1 MANFQVTVTKK
12 GLALLA
18 AGMEGGSVRFTR
30 MVMGE
35 SGYSGELSAVGKVI
49 GPKKSLSIRGIS
61 RKDSQ
66 VTLRSILSFQEVEE
80 GFDWKEIGLY
90 ADGGSGEEILYAYG
104 NAGEKGDYIPG
115 SKEATLNERII
126 QITVSVGNAA
136 NVTAQI
142 SGSGVFVER
151 EEMESAIE
159 ELGVVVLTHRKE
171 GNCHRFSGLNGREG
185 LLLARF
191 SAAGRFSDGDRAE
204 IDGESYQ
211 MLTQT
216 GEEPED
222 GFFTAGAGV
231 EMVVDTGKKTV
242 NFKSGGGLGK
252 RKLALADA
260 DEDSVFSGRTFYAG
274 GKELRTGRALLRPA
288 TAGAQDI
295 ASGKTAYNQLGELLT
310 GTGRAVLA
318 GSLQPPLQE
327 RTYTI
332 PYNNTLGKPKAILC
346 YFNVWIVD
354 YAASGRHPSF
364 SPYFFRGAASGQLM
378 GMTSAAG
385 GTMLNQNQTAANTTI
400 SVGSDSFSVT
410 ISKYDY
416 VSGCEFDYLLVW

>member
-1 MANFQVTVTKK
+1 
-12 GLALLA
+12 
-18 AGMEGGSVRFTR
+18 
-30 MVMGE
+30 
-35 SGYSGELSAVGKVI
+35 
-49 GPKKSLSIRGIS
+49 
-61 RKDSQ
+61 
-66 VTLRSILSFQEVEE
+66 
-80 GFDWKEIGLY
+80 
-90 ADGGSGEEILYAYG
+90 
-104 NAGEKGDYIPG
+104 
-115 SKEATLNERII
+115 
-126 QITVSVGNAA
+126 
-136 NVTAQI
+136 
-142 SGSGVFVER
+142 
-151 EEMESAIE
+151 MESAIE

-222 GFFTAGAGV
+222 GFFTTGAGV

-332 PYNNTLGKPKAILC
+332 PYNNNLGKPKAILC
-346 YFNVWIVD
+346 YFNVWIGD
-354 YAASGRHPSF
+354 YAAAGRHPSF
-364 SPYFFRGAASGQLM
+364 SPYFLPRRGVRAADGDDECGRRDDAQPEPDRCQHDHLGRERQLF
-378 GMTSAAG
+378 GHDQQVR
-385 GTMLNQNQTAANTTI
+385 L
-400 SVGSDSFSVT
+400 
-410 ISKYDY
+410 
-416 VSGCEFDYLLVW
+416 CERLRV